1 MISHVIEAGRSSAID
16 EHAKGD
22 MRVYA
27 SPTGLTIVGWVL
39 GRKERVTEV
48 ATRAS
53 GQLLVRAPVDV
64 PRPDIVKAF
73 GDEPGA
79 ERSGFRID
87 LQPETAGISTL
98 VIHAVFSQDT
108 QVELGTARIRVF
120 SGTRLIPLRKA
131 AFSIFGRRRRHPV
144 RWAVLSPPAE
154 RQKVL
159 PGTDGWLFLH
169 RDPNDVIGQHVGRVR
184 LKRKGRRGWASLLKS
199 RIATLKSIGSVWL
212 CAVIPDKNFVYP
224 EYLPAEIEPARKR
237 LVHEFLELARGLDAP
252 ILYGLED
259 LQAAKKDAPL
269 FPKTD
274 THWSHRGA
282 YVAYQSICRD
292 LSCRGLPVIQVDEA
306 AIQWK
311 QDVTPGDLGS
321 KLYPHLTSV
330 IVRAELRA
338 HKSRN
343 VFDNCVQ
350 NHGRVLIF
358 ERDWPKGLTCVLFG
372 ESFAQNLLLFLKESF
387 RRLVFVHTSMLVSE
401 ILEVERPD
409 VVLSTPLERFLL
421 KVPDDRDALAQLGSQ
436 VSRKVELGRVNQ
448 VPEPF
453 LHGVPRS
460 AECGKA
466 EQIGKLPWLEGQVHG
481 PVSALPAEAVPS
493 RRG

>member
-1 MISHVIEAGRSSAID
+1 
-16 EHAKGD
+16 

-27 SPTGLTIVGWVL
+27 SATGLTIVGWVL

-48 ATRAS
+48 AIRAS

-79 ERSGFRID
+79 ARSGFRID
-87 LQPETAGISTL
+87 LQPETAGTGDL

-108 QVELGTARIRVF
+108 RAELGTARIRVF
-120 SGTRLIPLRKA
+120 SGTHLIPLHTA
-131 AFSIFGRRRRHPV
+131 AFSIFGGRRRHPV
-144 RWAVLSPPAE
+144 RWTVLSPPAE

-159 PGTDGWLFLH
+159 PGSDGWLFLH

-184 LKRKGRRGWASLLKS
+184 LKRQGRREWAALLKS

-212 CAVIPDKNFVYP
+212 CAVIPDKNFV
-224 EYLPAEIEPARKR
+224 RKR
-237 LVHEFLELARGLDAP
+237 LVHEFLELARDLDAP
-252 ILYGLED
+252 VLYGLER

-282 YVAYQSICRD
+282 YVTYQSICRD
-292 LSCRGLPVIQVDEA
+292 LLRKGFPVVQVDEA
-306 AIQWK
+306 AIQWS

-330 IVRAELRA
+330 IVRAELLA

-358 ERDWPKGLTCVLFG
+358 ERDRPEGLTCVMFG

-409 VVLSTPLERFLL
+409 VVLNTPLERFLL
-421 KVPDDRDALAQLGSQ
+421 KVPDDRDALARLDSQ
-436 VSRKVELGRVNQ
+436 VRRKVELGRVNQ

-460 AECGKA
+460 PECGGA
-466 EQIGKLPWLEGQVHG
+466 EQIGKLPWLEPQSHSA
-481 PVSALPAEAVPS
+481 VSALALEAIPS